1 MLVCQSNKS
10 REKMYLTLSNCLNHK
25 SVWRESLP
33 VVRQPLLFVSAL
45 CMWHGLEFLQSI
57 YQIHVLYIAFS
68 VYFLFTETLWHIFF
82 GRSLLI
88 WPRNTISEWITSNN
102 FNNGNLQ
109 QHSISQIRT
118 YAENNN
124 LSCWNSSNTT
134 FS

>member
-1 MLVCQSNKS
+1 MKRCISLCPIVLTTNLFDVNPYQLSGNLYFLFPHSVCGMVWSFCSQYIKY
-10 REKMYLTLSNCLNHK
+10 MYRYSTL
-25 SVWRESLP
+25 
-33 VVRQPLLFVSAL
+33 L
-45 CMWHGLEFLQSI
+45 C
-57 YQIHVLYIAFS
+57 S

-124 LSCWNSSNTT
+124 LSCWNSSNTA